1 MVMLKVLLKSF
12 IFKYYYY
19 FVIFVLKETEVN
31 QFYFL

>member
-12 IFKYYYY
+12 IFKYYY
-19 FVIFVLKETEVN
+19 FVIFDLKETEVN

>member
-12 IFKYYYY
+12 IFKYYY